1 VDRIHHFNHKFKI
14 INVCVWGITVD
25 VRYLSYDVI
34 QKMYDRYQEKIS
46 VSIKSLK
53 YNPDLSFNNIKQYIE
68 SKRYYSDFESF
79 VNLNLCCTKRG
90 LYLYYIGKGDDYFSN
105 SQTKLEFK
113 NEISNELRQLGL
125 DGSSL
130 TFINE
135 VWIEEEGIH

>member
-1 VDRIHHFNHKFKI
+1 MLRKTVDRIHHFNHKFKI
-14 INVCVWGITVD
+14 INVCIWGITVD
-25 VRYLSYDVI
+25 IRHLSYEVI
-34 QKMYDRYQEKIS
+34 RKMYERYQEKNG
-46 VSIKSLK
+46 
-53 YNPDLSFNNIKQYIE
+53 YNPDLLFDNIKQYIE
-68 SKRYYSDFESF
+68 SKRHYSDFESF
-79 VNLNLCCTKRG
+79 VNLNLCCTKREP
-90 LYLYYIGKGDDYFSN
+90 YHYYIGKGDDYFSN